1 MNTCKRAVFIAVYC
15 ALLIGGQLALSSV
28 VGVEV
33 VTVLSVCFCFYFGIV
48 SGIITMT
55 LFSLLRCLI
64 FGFFPTVIILYLVY
78 YNLLAVVY
86 GLMGRFFKREI
97 KRWWQALI
105 FVAVACVMTVV
116 FTLLDDVITP
126 LYMGMSEKATYAY
139 FYSSLPIMGMQT
151 LSVSF
156 TVSFLFVPV
165 LKSFK
170 LVRIR

>member
-48 SGIITMT
+48 CGIITMT

-86 GLMGRFFKREI
+86 GLMGRVFKREVN
-97 KRWWQALI
+97 RWWQALI
-105 FVAVACVMTVV
+105 FVAVACVMTVF

-139 FYSSLPIMGMQT
+139 FYSSLPVMGMQT

-156 TVSFLFVPV
+156 TVSFLFVPI

>member
-1 MNTCKRAVFIAVYC
+1 MNTCKKVVFIAVYC

-28 VGVEV
+28 AGVEI

-48 SGIITMT
+48 SGLITMT

-64 FGFFPTVIILYLVY
+64 FGFFPTVIILYLIY
-78 YNLLAVVY
+78 YNLLAIVFGV
-86 GLMGRFFKREI
+86 MGIFFKKEI
-97 KRWWQALI
+97 KKWWQALI
-105 FVAVACVMTVV
+105 FVAVACVMTVF

-126 LYMGMSEKATYAY
+126 LYMGMSDKATYAY

-151 LSVSF
+151 LSVLF
-156 TVSFLFVPV
+156 TVSFLFIPV

-170 LVRIR
+170 LARIR

>member
-1 MNTCKRAVFIAVYC
+1 MNTCKKVVFIAVYC

-28 VGVEV
+28 AGVEI

-48 SGIITMT
+48 SGLITMT

-64 FGFFPTVIILYLVY
+64 FGFFPTVIILYLIY
-78 YNLLAVVY
+78 YNLLAIVF
-86 GLMGRFFKREI
+86 GIMGIFFKKEI
-97 KRWWQALI
+97 KKWWQALI
-105 FVAVACVMTVV
+105 FVAVACVMTVF

-126 LYMGMSEKATYAY
+126 LYMGMSDKATYAY

-151 LSVSF
+151 LSVLF
-156 TVSFLFVPV
+156 TVSFLFIPI

-170 LVRIR
+170 MVRIR